1 MCDKLF
7 YKQYWCRLDLI
18 NPPSHKSLH
27 FEWIVPENSFFKLF
41 HKYIFRSLQIC
52 SYVQTT
58 HLWPELLYFLTFH
71 FSCSKYNHNHA
82 SKSYWMFYSQ
92 NHHKLFF
99 ITSAIRQS
107 FNPIDSVELWKRA
120 KLHIWI
126 NSAFNSKYIDD
137 EKQSRYNSKCP
148 KCQQK
153 SINFSRNLDVSTIL
167 YFLLS
172 CFKPFLPNL
181 SSHIPWL
188 FQRKDEN

>member
-1 MCDKLF
+1 MNGLCLKIHFSNFSTNIFSGL
-7 YKQYWCRLDLI
+7 YK
-18 NPPSHKSLH
+18 
-27 FEWIVPENSFFKLF
+27 FVP
-41 HKYIFRSLQIC
+41 IC
-52 SYVQTT
+52 SDHAPVTWAP
-58 HLWPELLYFLTFH
+58 LFLVTFH

-126 NSAFNSKYIDD
+126 NSVFNSKYIDD

-153 SINFSRNLDVSTIL
+153 SINFPRNLDVSTIL

-172 CFKPFLPNL
+172 FFKPFLPNL
-181 SSHIPWL
+181 SSHIPWI
-188 FQRKDEN
+188 FQRKDENQEFTKIDE

>member
-1 MCDKLF
+1 MNGLCLKIHFSNFPQIYFQVFTNLF
-7 YKQYWCRLDLI
+7 LCSDHAPVSWA
-18 NPPSHKSLH
+18 P
-27 FEWIVPENSFFKLF
+27 LF
-41 HKYIFRSLQIC
+41 L
-52 SYVQTT
+52 V
-58 HLWPELLYFLTFH
+58 TFH

-181 SSHIPWL
+181 SSHIPWSS
-188 FQRKDEN
+188 QRKDENQEFTKIDE